1 MPVPDAVKS
10 AVAPPAKVES
20 QQLAPGVWLLG
31 GGTHNSLLV
40 EFKEYVAVVDA
51 PNNEERSLAVI
62 AEAARLAPKKPV
74 QYVINTH
81 HHFDHAGGLRTYL
94 SQGTTIVTHE
104 SNKQYYLDILF
115 RPAPRTLNPDRFALF
130 NPMYWISRRPPPI
143 ETVAG
148 EPRSSAKYVVTDGE
162 RILEVIKVQDVAYEL
177 GDRSYNQ
184 GNHSVDMLMAYLPK
198 EKILFNA
205 DLYSPPAQGAAPT
218 PPTSSMR
225 TLAQNIRKLKLD
237 VAQHAPAHGRV
248 GTNEEFMRLVA
259 PTATARAN

>member
-1 MPVPDAVKS
+1 
-10 AVAPPAKVES
+10 
-20 QQLAPGVWLLG
+20 
-31 GGTHNSLLV
+31 
-40 EFKEYVAVVDA
+40 
-51 PNNEERSLAVI
+51 
-62 AEAARLAPKKPV
+62 
-74 QYVINTH
+74 
-81 HHFDHAGGLRTYL
+81 
-94 SQGTTIVTHE
+94 
-104 SNKQYYLDILF
+104 
-115 RPAPRTLNPDRFALF
+115 
-130 NPMYWISRRPPPI
+130 MYWISRRPPPI